1 MSPRLPALF
10 AAQTVAMNARM
21 GSLTL
26 HAVDDLRTKA
36 EELLGKADP
45 LRAAILT
52 FATMYEVHRRDEAA
66 LASMGET
73 LERALRVALDVPHP
87 AARPDP
93 SQWPAPVDAE
103 RRDIHG

>member
-10 AAQTVAMNARM
+10 AAQVVAMNAKV

-36 EELLGKADP
+36 EELLAKRDP
-45 LRAAILT
+45 LRAAIIA
-52 FATMYEVHRRDEAA
+52 FASQYEVHRRDPKA

-73 LERALRVALDVPHP
+73 LEAALRVALDVPHP
-87 AARPDP
+87 ASLPDP
-93 SQWPAPVDAE
+93 SQWPAPVDLH
-103 RRDIHG
+103 RRDIHE